1 MVRTLRKNDLVARKK
16 TLDTLQCTKSQGKTA
31 RLLGLS
37 FDQVHRVMHNFV
49 ERGMSKRSLDDR
61 YYYLSIDEK
70 AVSRGHDYF
79 SILSDE
85 STGVV
90 IDVVEGR
97 TKESVDKLCNKLT
110 KDQRDDVKTI
120 CTDMWDAF
128 IYGAKTHFEKAI
140 HCHDNFHLV
149 GYLNKAV
156 DKVRKREVH
165 QVEELKKTKYIWLK
179 DVSNMTEKQRIIF
192 ESIDKVNY
200 EVSKAWRIKE
210 NFRDI
215 QFRQDTK
222 ENAFF
227 ILSNWRRSA
236 IYSKIPEILEIVKMF
251 DRHFQGILNAILTGS
266 NNARAERINGA
277 IEELKRIGRGYRNKQ
292 NFRTAIL
299 FFHGDLDGYSHKTQ

>member
-1 MVRTLRKNDLVARKK
+1 
-16 TLDTLQCTKSQGKTA
+16 
-31 RLLGLS
+31 
-37 FDQVHRVMHNFV
+37 VHRVMHNFV
-49 ERGMSKRSLDDR
+49 DKGMKNRSLDDR

-70 AVSRGHDYF
+70 AVLKGHQYI

-85 STGVV
+85 ATGVV

-97 TKESVDKLCNKLT
+97 KKENVDELCQKLSI
-110 KDQRDDVKTI
+110 DQREEVKTV

-128 IYGAKTHFEKAI
+128 IYGATTYFPNSL

-156 DKVRKREVH
+156 DEVRKREVKLH
-165 QVEELKKTKYIWLK
+165 AALKHTKYILLK
-179 DVSNMTEKQRIIF
+179 DHDKLTEKQRVIF
-192 ESIDKVNY
+192 AKIDNINY
-200 EVSKAWRIKE
+200 EVARAWKIKE

-215 QFRQDTK
+215 QFRQQTIQ
-222 ENAFF
+222 EAFL
-227 ILSNWRRSA
+227 IVSNWRRNA
-236 IYSKIPEILEIVKMF
+236 INSKIPEIKKVIDMF
-251 DRHFQGILNAILTGS
+251 DRHFQGILNAMMTGS

-299 FFHGDLDGYSHKTQ
+299 FFHGDLNGFPQKSQ